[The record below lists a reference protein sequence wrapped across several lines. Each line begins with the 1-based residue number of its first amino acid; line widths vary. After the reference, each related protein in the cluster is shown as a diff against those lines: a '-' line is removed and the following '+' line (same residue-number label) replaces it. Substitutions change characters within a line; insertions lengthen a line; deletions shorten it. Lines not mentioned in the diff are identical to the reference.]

1 VPAEEDRNMARG
13 SRTTGRRSTRW
24 ALVTGIALISVS
36 VMTFNAFS
44 WFTGA
49 PQDVD
54 TEITAGDLVLSTD
67 DPGHGVYLDV
77 GASEIAPDDKIE
89 RVVDLSSSG
98 SVAANALNLTT
109 SDTENPDS
117 ILFTEDTNGLQLL
130 IERCSVDWTTTV
142 HPYTGGGS
150 TSVVYA
156 SADVNDASG
165 GVALNNVAV
174 DGTVNHLRV
183 LLTLPAT
190 ADDDFQ
196 NETATIRFHFS
207 LGQRAG
213 QYIDS

>member
-1 VPAEEDRNMARG
+1 MARG
-13 SRTTGRRSTRW
+13 SRTTGQRSTRW
-24 ALVTGIALISVS
+24 ALVCGVALIAVS

-130 IERCSVDWTTTV
+130 IQRCSADWTTTV
-142 HPYTGGGS
+142 HPYTCDAPA
-150 TSVVYA
+150 TMSVVYA

-183 LLTLPAT
+183 LLTLPTT